1 MISTGSGFWLALANP
16 KDDYHLSAVRAVA
29 QIRREPLITTWPVVT
44 ETCYLLLKA
53 LGNKAQVQFL
63 NQLAGKAF

>member
-1 MISTGSGFWLALANP
+1 MISTDSDFWLALANP
-16 KDDYHLSAVRAVA
+16 KDDHHLSAVQAVA
-29 QIRREPLITTWPVVT
+29 QIRRETLITTWPVVT